1 MEELVKIIEIPN
13 FIKVKIVKINE
24 KHCAYYV
31 ENYSNR
37 YFYVNEDD
45 FLKTYTRDSISF
57 TLSIDIPFTISIINV
72 EHLENAIYKLHKEL
86 TKDEIPRAEKG
97 QYYYVIKN
105 DFTVARLGENNDN
118 VDNNYYKNFNYFVSE
133 RQAKRFASKLQDA
146 LIDLWKEER
155 EKNNCTNKSYDL

>member
-1 MEELVKIIEIPN
+1 MNETIKTIEIPN
-13 FIKVKIVKINE
+13 FLKVKIIKINE

-97 QYYYVIKN
+97 Q
-105 DFTVARLGENNDN
+105 
-118 VDNNYYKNFNYFVSE
+118 
-133 RQAKRFASKLQDA
+133 
-146 LIDLWKEER
+146 
-155 EKNNCTNKSYDL
+155 

>member
-1 MEELVKIIEIPN
+1 MEEPVKIIEIPN

-24 KHCAYYV
+24 KYCSYYV
-31 ENYSNR
+31 ENYSNE
-37 YFYVNEDD
+37 YFYKTEDD

-97 QYYYVIKN
+97 QEYYVISN
-105 DFTVARLGENNDN
+105 DFRVGKNTELNDEY
-118 VDNNYYKNFNYFVSE
+118 DKRHHKAYNYFLSE
-133 RQAKRFASKLQDA
+133 SQARRFATRLQDE
-146 LIDLWKEER
+146 LIDLWEE
-155 EKNNCTNKSYDL
+155 ELKNGN

>member
-1 MEELVKIIEIPN
+1 MEDIKIIEIPN
-13 FIKVKIVKINE
+13 FIKIKIVKINE

-133 RQAKRFASKLQDA
+133 RQAKRFAIKTQDY
-146 LIDLWKEER
+146 LIELWKEEMKK
-155 EKNNCTNKSYDL
+155 ENK

>member
-1 MEELVKIIEIPN
+1 MNETIKTIEIPN
-13 FIKVKIVKINE
+13 FLKVKIIKINE

-118 VDNNYYKNFNYFVSE
+118 VDNNYYKNFNYFTSKVE
-133 RQAKRFASKLQDA
+133 AEKYAKILHEELIKLRREEA
-146 LIDLWKEER
+146 MKKE
-155 EKNNCTNKSYDL
+155 K